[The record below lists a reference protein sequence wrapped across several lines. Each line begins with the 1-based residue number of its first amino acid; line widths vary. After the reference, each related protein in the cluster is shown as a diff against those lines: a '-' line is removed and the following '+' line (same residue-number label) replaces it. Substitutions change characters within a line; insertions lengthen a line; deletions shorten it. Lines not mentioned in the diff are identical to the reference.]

1 MAKMGIDVV
10 RLGGANRYETS
21 LAVATQIDRQKNVE
35 NIYVVGGYAPADAV
49 TISSKA
55 ATDKTPIILVETKK
69 IPEKVLSWLKNQKLK
84 SAYVIGGEGVV
95 KNSVMKD
102 LNKIT
107 SEDIA
112 KNRIG
117 GADRYETNALVIEKL
132 FAKEQKNMYVTESMK
147 LVDSLVVAPLAAKT
161 GSPVIITNSNLSDKQ
176 KSLADKMLV
185 KKVVEVG
192 GEVSKTAVQDLANR
206 INNK

>member
-1 MAKMGIDVV
+1 MGIDVV

-55 ATDKTPIILVETKK
+55 ATDKTPIILAESKK